1 VSTPAATACRSC
13 GAAPLSPVL
22 SLGRMPLPNRFLL
35 ASQLSEPEP
44 RFPLDLAYCPGCTL
58 VQITETVPPGA
69 MFSDYLYLSSFSETM
84 VGHVGALTERLIAE
98 RRLGRSSLVIEL
110 ASNDGYLLRHYAA
123 AGVPVLGIEPAE
135 NVAAIARERHGIPT
149 RSVFFGEAVAEDLA
163 GEGRLADVVHAHN
176 VLAHVPDLNGFVRGI
191 RRLLKPD
198 GLAVIEVPYVREM
211 LARCEF
217 DTIYHEHLCY
227 FSLQSLDALCR
238 RADLTIADVRVVAVH
253 GGSLQLYVVPAG
265 AAASSPQVAAL
276 LDEEQQWARAPE
288 RYRAF
293 ADQVQSVRHLLRG
306 LLLDLAR
313 AGRRIAAYGASAKG
327 TVLLNFC
334 GIGPDLVEFVADR
347 NPHKQGRFVPGVH
360 VPVVAPE
367 VIADRRPDYMLL
379 LVWNIADEVLA
390 QQAVWRQNGGRFI
403 VPVPHVSLR

>member
-1 VSTPAATACRSC
+1 
-13 GAAPLSPVL
+13 VL
-22 SLGRMPLPNRFLL
+22 SLGLMPLPNRFLL
-35 ASQLSEPEP
+35 PAQLAEPEP
-44 RFPLDLAYCPGCTL
+44 RFPLDLAYCPACTL
-58 VQITETVPPGA
+58 VQITETVPPDA
-69 MFSDYLYLSSFSETM
+69 MFSDYLYLSSFSDTM
-84 VGHVGALTERLIAE
+84 VAHVQALSARLIAE
-98 RRLGRSSLVIEL
+98 RRLGPSSLVVEV

-149 RSVFFGEAVAEDLA
+149 RSLFFGERVADGLA
-163 GEGRLADVVHAHN
+163 GEGQLADVLHAHN

-198 GLAVIEVPYVREM
+198 GVAVIEVPYVGEM

-227 FSLQSLDALCR
+227 FSLQALDALCH
-238 RADLTIADVRVVAVH
+238 RADLAIADVRVVPIH
-253 GGSLQLYVVPAG
+253 GGSLQLLVVPAG
-265 AAASSPQVAAL
+265 AAVPSARVAAL
-276 LDEEQQWARAPE
+276 LEDEQQWAYAPE

-293 ADQVQSVRHLLRG
+293 AEHVHGVRERLRG
-306 LLLDLAR
+306 LLHDLAA

-334 GIGPDLVEFVADR
+334 GVGPDLVEFVVDR

-360 VPVVAPE
+360 VPVVAPDA
-367 VIADRRPDYMLL
+367 IAARAPDYMLL
-379 LVWNIADEVLA
+379 LVWNIADEVLS
-390 QQAVWRQNGGRFI
+390 QQAAWRERGGRFI